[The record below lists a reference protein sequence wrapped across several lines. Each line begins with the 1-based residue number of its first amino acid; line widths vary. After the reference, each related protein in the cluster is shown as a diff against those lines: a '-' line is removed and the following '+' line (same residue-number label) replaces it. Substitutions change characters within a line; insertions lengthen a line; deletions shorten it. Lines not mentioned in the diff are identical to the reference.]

1 MQIGIFSGS
10 FNPIHVGHLALA
22 NYLCEYEGLDE
33 VWSVVSPCN
42 PFKQGNRL
50 MPDELRLQLVQ
61 MAIADYPKFRASDV
75 EFSLPRPSYTINTLN
90 ELKRQYPEHTF
101 HLIMGS
107 DNWPGF
113 PRWYKS
119 EEILA
124 QHGLLIYPRP
134 GYPIDAS
141 TLPSGVRMVDSPV
154 LEVSSTFIRESLS
167 QGKDIRFFL
176 PEGIYQQ
183 LLKHK
188 NDIPD

>member
-33 VWSVVSPCN
+33 VWFVVSPCN

-61 MAIADYPKFRASDV
+61 MAIADYPKFRAGDV

-134 GYPIDAS
+134 GYPIDANA
-141 TLPSGVRMVDSPV
+141 LPSGVRMVDSPV

-176 PEGIYQQ
+176 PEGIYQE

>member
-10 FNPIHVGHLALA
+10 FNPIHIGHLALA
-22 NYLCEYEGLDE
+22 NYLCEYGGLDE
-33 VWSVVSPCN
+33 VWFVVSPCN

-50 MPDELRLQLVQ
+50 MPDALRLQLVQ
-61 MAIADYPKFRASDV
+61 MAIAGYPKFRASDV

-90 ELKRQYPEHTF
+90 ELKCQYPEHTF

-141 TLPSGVRMVDSPV
+141 RLPSGVRMVDSPV
-154 LEVSSTFIRESLS
+154 LEVSSTFIRESFS

-176 PEGIYQQ
+176 PKGIYEE

>member
-1 MQIGIFSGS
+1 
-10 FNPIHVGHLALA
+10 
-22 NYLCEYEGLDE
+22 
-33 VWSVVSPCN
+33 
-42 PFKQGNRL
+42 
-50 MPDELRLQLVQ
+50 
-61 MAIADYPKFRASDV
+61 
-75 EFSLPRPSYTINTLN
+75 
-90 ELKRQYPEHTF
+90 
-101 HLIMGS
+101 MGS

-119 EEILA
+119 EEIRA

-176 PEGIYQQ
+176 PEGIYQE

-188 NDIPD
+188 NDIPC

>member
-33 VWSVVSPCN
+33 VWFVVSPCN

-107 DNWPGF
+107 DNWPSF

-176 PEGIYQQ
+176 PEGIYQE

>member
-33 VWSVVSPCN
+33 VWFVVSPCN

-119 EEILA
+119 EEIRA

-134 GYPIDAS
+134 GYPIDAN

-176 PEGIYQQ
+176 PEGICQE

>member
-1 MQIGIFSGS
+1 
-10 FNPIHVGHLALA
+10 
-22 NYLCEYEGLDE
+22 
-33 VWSVVSPCN
+33 
-42 PFKQGNRL
+42 

-176 PEGIYQQ
+176 PEGIYQE

>member
-33 VWSVVSPCN
+33 VWFVVSPCN

-50 MPDELRLQLVQ
+50 MPDALRLQLVQ

-176 PEGIYQQ
+176 PEGIYQE

-188 NDIPD
+188 NVIPC

>member
-33 VWSVVSPCN
+33 VWFVVSPCN

-61 MAIADYPKFRASDV
+61 MAIAKYPKFRASDV

-176 PEGIYQQ
+176 PEGIYQE

>member
-10 FNPIHVGHLALA
+10 FNPIHIGHLALA
-22 NYLCEYEGLDE
+22 NYLCEYEALDE
-33 VWSVVSPCN
+33 VWFVVSPCN

-61 MAIADYPKFRASDV
+61 TAIAGYPKFRASNV
-75 EFSLPRPSYTINTLN
+75 EFGLPRPSYTINTLN
-90 ELKRQYPEHTF
+90 ELKRQYPQHTF

-119 EEILA
+119 KEILSR
-124 QHGLLIYPRP
+124 HGLLVYPRP

-141 TLPSGVRMVDSPV
+141 SLPEGVRMVESPV
-154 LEVSSTFIRESLS
+154 MEISSTFIRQSLS
-167 QGKDIRFFL
+167 EGKDIRFFL
-176 PEGIYQQ
+176 PDGIYEE
-183 LLKHK
+183 LLKYK
-188 NDIPD
+188 NEIPG

>member
-33 VWSVVSPCN
+33 VWFVVSPCN

-134 GYPIDAS
+134 GYPIDAN

-167 QGKDIRFFL
+167 QDKDIRFFL
-176 PEGIYQQ
+176 PEGIYQE

>member
-33 VWSVVSPCN
+33 VWFVVSPCN

>member
-33 VWSVVSPCN
+33 VWFVVSPCN

-176 PEGIYQQ
+176 PEGIYQE

-188 NDIPD
+188 NDIPC

>member
-33 VWSVVSPCN
+33 VWFVVSPCN

-50 MPDELRLQLVQ
+50 MPDALRLQLVQ

-176 PEGIYQQ
+176 PEGIYQE

>member
-33 VWSVVSPCN
+33 VWFVVSPCN

-134 GYPIDAS
+134 GYPINAS

-167 QGKDIRFFL
+167 QDKDIRFFL
-176 PEGIYQQ
+176 PEGIYQE

-188 NDIPD
+188 NDIPN

>member
-33 VWSVVSPCN
+33 VWFVVSPCN

-61 MAIADYPKFRASDV
+61 MAIATYPKFRASDV

-176 PEGIYQQ
+176 PEGIYQE

>member
-33 VWSVVSPCN
+33 VWFVVSPCN

-50 MPDELRLQLVQ
+50 MPDELRLLLVQ
-61 MAIADYPKFRASDV
+61 MAIATYPKFRASDV

-176 PEGIYQQ
+176 PEGIYQE

>member
-33 VWSVVSPCN
+33 VWFVVSPCN

-61 MAIADYPKFRASDV
+61 MAIATYPKFRASDV

-176 PEGIYQQ
+176 PEGIYQE

-188 NDIPD
+188 NDIPC